1 MASAKRGK
9 PASIR
14 KGGKPWQ
21 LKFIFAANQN
31 GNRYAYGSTNEMEQC
46 KLNCGGSGKHLR
58 RNGYEVKRAPKGQ
71 DMTQSIR
78 ESNVMGRSAASCHPH
93 QCGAGGSG
101 PLVMVYSKAPGN
113 LKYAQPVYDV
123 ANPFRTKKG
132 VRRAGWCT
140 EMTAG
145 NYMPAELSGT
155 NAVAV
160 YCECEFHDQEP
171 LAKWIVANVD
181 GLGAFIGE
189 GNLQGG
195 QPNLSAGKTVGAESV
210 PDGLPRAGRRLLR
223 KSKCGC
229 PGKAPETGRI
239 QTDCE
244 GGYAEIL
251 TIFCARP

>member
-1 MASAKRGK
+1 
-9 PASIR
+9 
-14 KGGKPWQ
+14 
-21 LKFIFAANQN
+21 
-31 GNRYAYGSTNEMEQC
+31 
-46 KLNCGGSGKHLR
+46 
-58 RNGYEVKRAPKGQ
+58 
-71 DMTQSIR
+71 MTQSIR
-78 ESNVMGRSAASCHPH
+78 ESNAWGAALHLAIH
-93 QCGAGGSG
+93 TNAGGGSG

-113 LKYAQPVYDV
+113 LKYAQPVYD
-123 ANPFRTKKG
+123 ALLTRSARKKG
-132 VRRAGWCT
+132 YGVRVGT

-181 GLGAFIGE
+181 GLGEAIAKGICKAD
-189 GNLQGG
+189 NRTY
-195 QPNLSAGKTVGAESV
+195 QPEKPSV
-210 PDGLPRAGRRLLR
+210 PKAPQTVYPRAGRRLLR

-229 PGKAPETGRI
+229 PGKAPETRRI

>member
-1 MASAKRGK
+1 MAVKIYLS
-9 PASIR
+9 PS
-14 KGGKPWQ
+14 
-21 LKFIFAANQN
+21 NQN

-46 KLNCGGSGKHLR
+46 NRIAAAAEKHLR

-78 ESNVMGRSAASCHPH
+78 ESNAWGAALHLAIH
-93 QCGAGGSG
+93 TNAGGGSG

-113 LKYAQPVYDV
+113 LKYAQPVYD
-123 ANPFRTKKG
+123 ALLTRSARKKG
-132 VRRAGWCT
+132 YGVRVGT

-181 GLGAFIGE
+181 GLGEAIAKGICKAD
-189 GNLQGG
+189 NRTY
-195 QPNLSAGKTVGAESV
+195 QPEKPSVPKASQTVYRVQVGAFYEKANADALAKRLKQ
-210 PDGLPRAGRRLLR
+210 DGYKPIVKADTL
-223 KSKCGC
+223 KS
-229 PGKAPETGRI
+229 
-239 QTDCE
+239 
-244 GGYAEIL
+244 
-251 TIFCARP
+251 